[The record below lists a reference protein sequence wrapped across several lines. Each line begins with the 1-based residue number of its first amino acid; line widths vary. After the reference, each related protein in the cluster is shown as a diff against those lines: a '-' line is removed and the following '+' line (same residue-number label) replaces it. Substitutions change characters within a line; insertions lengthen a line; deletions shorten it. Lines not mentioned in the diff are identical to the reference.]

1 MNPLRILIGSDTFS
15 PDINGAARF
24 TERLAAGLVDRG
36 YDVHAAVPAHPEQGK
51 GVGVEREVIEG
62 REMTVHRW
70 KSFRWPFHG
79 NWRIIGPW
87 NATKFAR
94 RTLDL
99 AQPDVIHVQSH
110 YVIGRG
116 LIKEAQRRG
125 IRVIGTN
132 HSMPENVL
140 DHTGLPGPLNNLLL
154 KWAWNDLHKL
164 YGMVARVTTP
174 TANAAA
180 FLEEN
185 ARLKDI
191 LAISCG
197 IDASRYRPD
206 FGPRSEHR
214 VIFVGRQ
221 DAEKH
226 IEVLIR
232 ALPMIDPALNV
243 QLDLV
248 GRGEHHK
255 HLHDLAVQLGVAD
268 RVIQHGA
275 VTDERIVELLSQA
288 SVFAIASTAELQSI
302 ATLEAL
308 SSALPVVAADAMA
321 LPHLVHDGENGW
333 LFPPGDVQAAAERI
347 ERVLRLAPEERERM
361 QRASLEMVKV
371 HSLGH
376 TLDVFDALY
385 RDQPLPSV

>member
-1 MNPLRILIGSDTFS
+1 MHPLRILIGSDTFS

-36 YDVHAAVPAHPEQGK
+36 YDVHAAVPAHPGHAPGEH
-51 GVGVEREVIEG
+51 REVIEG

-79 NWRIIGPW
+79 TWRIVGPW
-87 NATKFAR
+87 NANKFAR
-94 RTLDL
+94 RTLDRVK
-99 AQPDVIHVQSH
+99 PDIIHAQSH
-110 YVIGRG
+110 YVVGRG
-116 LIKEAQRRG
+116 LIKEAKRRG
-125 IRVIGTN
+125 IRVIATN
-132 HSMPENVL
+132 HSMPENLL
-140 DHTGLPGPLNNLLL
+140 DHTGLPGVLNKLLV
-154 KWAWNDLHKL
+154 KWAWNDLHYI

-174 TANAAA
+174 TASAAA

-185 ARLKDI
+185 SHLNGV

-206 FGPRSEHR
+206 FTPRSER
-214 VIFVGRQ
+214 RIVFVGRQ

-226 IEVLIR
+226 IEVIIR
-232 ALPMIDPALNV
+232 ALALLPADLDV
-243 QLDLV
+243 HLDLV
-248 GRGEHHK
+248 GDGEHRK
-255 HLHDLAVQLGVAD
+255 HLHDLAVKLGVAD
-268 RVIQHGA
+268 RVVQHGA
-275 VTDERIVELLSQA
+275 VTDERIIQLLSQA

-333 LFPPGDVQAAAERI
+333 LFPPGDVAVAAERL
-347 ERVLRLAPEERERM
+347 ERVLRMSPEERERM
-361 QRASLEMVKV
+361 QRAALATVKV

-376 TLDVFDALY
+376 TLDVFEALY
-385 RDQPLPSV
+385 HDQPLPD

>member
-1 MNPLRILIGSDTFS
+1 MHPLRILIGSDTFS

-36 YDVHAAVPAHPEQGK
+36 YEVHAAVPAHPEQG
-51 GVGVEREVIEG
+51 VGEHREVIEG
-62 REMTVHRW
+62 RQMTVHRW

-79 NWRIIGPW
+79 KWRIVGPW
-87 NATKFAR
+87 NANRLAK
-94 RTLDL
+94 RTLDRVR
-99 AQPDVIHVQSH
+99 PDVIHVQSH
-110 YVIGRG
+110 YVVGRG
-116 LIKEAQRRG
+116 LIKEARRRG

-132 HSMPENVL
+132 HSMPENLL
-140 DHTGLPGPLNNLLL
+140 DHTGLPGPLNKLLV

-164 YGMVARVTTP
+164 YGAVARVTTP
-174 TANAAA
+174 TASAAE

-185 ARLKDI
+185 ARLHDI

-206 FGPRSEHR
+206 FTPRREHR
-214 VIFVGRQ
+214 VVFVGRQ

-232 ALPMIDPALNV
+232 ALPLIAPDLDV
-243 QLDLV
+243 KLDLV
-248 GRGEHHK
+248 GDGEHRK
-255 HLHDLAVQLGVAD
+255 HLHDVAVKLGVAD
-268 RVIQHGA
+268 RVVQHGA
-275 VTDERIVELLSQA
+275 VTDERIIELLSQA

-333 LFPPGDVQAAAERI
+333 LFPPGDVEAAAERI
-347 ERVLRLAPEERERM
+347 ERVLRLSPEDRERT
-361 QRASLEMVKV
+361 QRAALATVKI

-376 TLDVFDALY
+376 TLDVFEALY
-385 RDQPLPSV
+385 HDEPLPA